1 MAVDQR
7 VSPVVILAV
16 AQEVAVIKNKGK
28 IARERQEVKKVP
40 YPGIIAGYTA
50 WQQIVAAHGS
60 RTITPSQPL
69 HSLAS

>member
-1 MAVDQR
+1 
-7 VSPVVILAV
+7 
-16 AQEVAVIKNKGK
+16 
-28 IARERQEVKKVP
+28 VP